1 MKKLLILDNY
11 DSFTYNL
18 AQLVEQHGG
27 WDFDIR
33 KNDQITLEKLSD
45 YTKILLSP
53 GPGMP
58 QNAGIMPQLIREY
71 SSTKSILG
79 VCLGHHAIAQAFGG
93 ELYNFE
99 LPYHGIQHWVTK
111 LIDDTIFLDI
121 PANFQVGLYHSWAV
135 SKEKPMPDL
144 EILAQSEK
152 GIIMAL
158 KHKEY
163 DVKSVQFHP
172 ESIMTPNGKTMI
184 NNWLNN

>member
-1 MKKLLILDNY
+1 VKKLLILDNY

-33 KNDQITLEKLSD
+33 KNDLITLEKISD
-45 YTKILLSP
+45 YDKILLSP

-58 QNAGIMPQLIREY
+58 QDAGIMPLLIREY
-71 SSTKSILG
+71 ASTKSILG

-111 LIDDTIFLDI
+111 LIDDTIFMDI
-121 PANFQVGLYHSWAV
+121 PKNFQVGLYHSWAV
-135 SKEKPMPDL
+135 SNEKLMPDL

-158 KHKEY
+158 IHKEY